1 MAASK
6 DVITRIQDLVGEDV
20 TTVDGYKDLICSGFN
35 YVADMIPNDSEL
47 WRHSELD
54 DSSSLEDSSEYKV
67 IIVTRYDS
75 ADSVKRVAKEVPLDY
90 LRRGEDQ
97 TSIYYNAGNYK
108 NPIFS
113 FTPDGTF
120 VGRPTGGTFNIY
132 RFKYLTGADED
143 VDITTVK
150 DFADIRF
157 PEEASFM
164 AILKSA
170 SNILHA
176 LISNAIQEEED
187 QELLSLLNSQLQS
200 VSTAIQDE
208 MNRLNIPNKLVGDG
222 NDVK

>member
-120 VGRPTGGTFNIY
+120 VGRPTGGTFKIY

>member
-6 DVITRIQDLVGEDV
+6 DVITRIQDLVGDDV
-20 TTVDGYKDLICSGFN
+20 TTVDGYKDLICSSFN
-35 YVADMIPNDSEL
+35 AIADMIPNDSEL

-54 DSSSLEDSSEYKV
+54 ESSSLEDSSGFKV

-75 ADSVKRVAKEVPLDY
+75 TDSIERVAKEVPLDY
-90 LRRGEDQ
+90 LKRGEDP

-120 VGRPTGGTFNIY
+120 VGKPTGGTFKIY
-132 RFKYLTGADED
+132 YFEYLTGAGPD
-143 VDITTVK
+143 VTLVT

-157 PEEASFM
+157 PEEAAFL

-170 SNILHA
+170 SNLIQP
-176 LISNAIQEEED
+176 LISNAVQDEED
-187 QELLSLLNSQLQS
+187 QELLALLTGQSNSIDRLITS
-200 VSTAIQDE
+200 ETT
-208 MNRLNIPNKLVGDG
+208 RLNLPNKLVGDG

>member
-1 MAASK
+1 MTASK
-6 DVITRIQDLVGEDV
+6 NVITRIQDLVGDDV
-20 TTVDGYKDLICSGFN
+20 TTVDGYKDLICSSFN
-35 YVADMIPNDSEL
+35 AIADMIPNDSEL

-157 PEEASFM
+157 PEEAAFL

-170 SNILHA
+170 SNLIQP
-176 LISNAIQEEED
+176 LISNAVQDEED
-187 QELLSLLNSQLQS
+187 QELLALLTGQSNSIDRLITS
-200 VSTAIQDE
+200 ETT
-208 MNRLNIPNKLVGDG
+208 RLNLPNKLVGDG
-222 NDVK
+222 DDAK

>member
-35 YVADMIPNDSEL
+35 YVADIIPNDSEL

-54 DSSSLEDSSEYKV
+54 DSGSLEDSSENKV

-75 ADSVKRVAKEVPLDY
+75 TDTAERVAKEVPLDY
-90 LRRGEDQ
+90 LKRGEDSS
-97 TSIYYNAGNYK
+97 SIYYNAGNYK
-108 NPIFS
+108 NPIYS
-113 FTPDGTF
+113 YTPDGTF
-120 VGRPTGGTFNIY
+120 VGKPDGGTFKIY
-132 RFKYLTGADED
+132 KFKYLTGADATD
-143 VDITTVK
+143 VTLVT
-150 DFADIRF
+150 DFATIRF

>member
-157 PEEASFM
+157 PEEAAFL

-170 SNILHA
+170 SNLIQP
-176 LISNAIQEEED
+176 LISNAVQDEED
-187 QELLSLLNSQLQS
+187 QELLALLTGQSNSIDRLITS
-200 VSTAIQDE
+200 ETT
-208 MNRLNIPNKLVGDG
+208 RLNLPNKLVGDG
-222 NDVK
+222 DDAK